1 MEEKWFQPHEFA
13 RIVGMTKRALRY
25 YREKE
30 ILVPELI
37 NQEGHTFYSEKN
49 LFEAQQISTLR
60 YLGFSVE
67 KIKEIQKE
75 QVTVEDS
82 LKLQKDLLEEKI
94 IETRRLISAIE
105 EMEATVR
112 QQKDLSWENMFHAVK
127 GAKHES
133 VEKSMLEYYDA
144 RAEEYDDIFSGGGPA
159 SCKPHVYRKDI
170 TALFE
175 LLSGFGEGKVID
187 IGCGTG
193 YWLKAYYQRCREF
206 TFLDAAPNMLR
217 KCRERVQHYQLMNCA
232 EFIKED
238 FFKWEQS
245 PTPVY
250 DCAVAGFLLGHFTEE
265 QITQFFEKIR
275 LILRPKGKLVVI
287 DNTWSKWRAK
297 DEHKEDIE
305 RRRLSDDREFLI
317 YKKYFEEEEI
327 RGILEKHQIRI
338 ENIYWGLNFFGVIG
352 QMME

>member
-127 GAKHES
+127 G
-133 VEKSMLEYYDA
+133 
-144 RAEEYDDIFSGGGPA
+144 
-159 SCKPHVYRKDI
+159 
-170 TALFE
+170 
-175 LLSGFGEGKVID
+175 
-187 IGCGTG
+187 
-193 YWLKAYYQRCREF
+193 EF

-275 LILRPKGKLVVI
+275 LILRPKGKMVVI

-297 DEHKEDIE
+297 DEYKEDIE

>member
-1 MEEKWFQPHEFA
+1 MEMEEKWFQPHEFA

-37 NQEGHTFYSEKN
+37 NQEGHTFYS
-49 LFEAQQISTLR
+49 
-60 YLGFSVE
+60 
-67 KIKEIQKE
+67 
-75 QVTVEDS
+75 
-82 LKLQKDLLEEKI
+82 EEKI

-193 YWLKAYYQRCREF
+193 YWLKGYYQRCREF
-206 TFLDAAPNMLR
+206 TFLDAEPNMLR

-232 EFIKED
+232 EFIRED
-238 FFKWEQS
+238 FF
-245 PTPVY
+245 
-250 DCAVAGFLLGHFTEE
+250 
-265 QITQFFEKIR
+265 
-275 LILRPKGKLVVI
+275 
-287 DNTWSKWRAK
+287 
-297 DEHKEDIE
+297 
-305 RRRLSDDREFLI
+305 
-317 YKKYFEEEEI
+317 
-327 RGILEKHQIRI
+327 
-338 ENIYWGLNFFGVIG
+338 
-352 QMME
+352 